1 MESSGPRGRGGLVG
15 GELRVTA
22 RRLGYRALSADRP
35 ARADAL
41 KYGQHPGSGHGQVPR
56 AEMGLD
62 EEPRGR
68 RQYDQP
74 AGHADQLAQQAAGLL
89 KKDGDDTD
97 VPARPGE
104 PALERRGTGGW
115 CH

>member
-1 MESSGPRGRGGLVG
+1 
-15 GELRVTA
+15 
-22 RRLGYRALSADRP
+22 
-35 ARADAL
+35 
-41 KYGQHPGSGHGQVPR
+41 
-56 AEMGLD
+56 MGLD
-62 EEPRGR
+62 QEPGGR

-74 AGHADQLAQQAAGLL
+74 AGHADQLTQQAAGLL
-89 KKDGDDTD
+89 KKDRDSAD